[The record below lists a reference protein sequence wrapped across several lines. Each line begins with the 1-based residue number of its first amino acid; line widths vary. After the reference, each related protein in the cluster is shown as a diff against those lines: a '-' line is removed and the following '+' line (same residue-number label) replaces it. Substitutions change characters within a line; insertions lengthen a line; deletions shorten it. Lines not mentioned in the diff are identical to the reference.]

1 MPRKAVQARMTE
13 PACRHRKGQRTSR
26 PGGLTTPAAWRYP
39 GAMSAE
45 PLPNAIG
52 ATRFAAVRARLEA
65 AAPERG
71 LPAFI
76 YEFLLFGFKQGWAC
90 LFGALVLALLLATH
104 LWWPPHAPVARY
116 DVLTIAALLI
126 QITMLAFRLETLD
139 EAKVIL
145 AFHIV
150 GTVMELFKTAH
161 GSWIYAEPGLLRIGQ
176 VPLFS
181 GFMYAAVG
189 SYLARVW
196 RIFDFR
202 FSGYPP
208 RRATVALAIA
218 IYVNFFAHHWLPD
231 IRLGLFAATAI
242 LFARSWVHYRP
253 FRVHRK
259 MPLLLGFLLVALF
272 IWFAENIGTFARAW
286 TYPHQKDG
294 WHAVPIAKLGA
305 WYLLMIISFVLVER
319 VHGARVPDMDG

>member
-1 MPRKAVQARMTE
+1 M
-13 PACRHRKGQRTSR
+13 
-26 PGGLTTPAAWRYP
+26 
-39 GAMSAE
+39 
-45 PLPNAIG
+45 
-52 ATRFAAVRARLEA
+52 RARLEA

-71 LPAFI
+71 FPALL

-90 LFGALVLALLLATH
+90 LFGGLMLALLLATH
-104 LWWPPHAPVARY
+104 LWWPADAPVARY
-116 DVLTIAALLI
+116 DFLTVAALLI
-126 QITMLAFRLETLD
+126 QIAMLAFRLETLE

-161 GSWIYAEPGLLRIGQ
+161 GSWEYREAGLLRIGD

-202 FSGYPP
+202 FTSRAISGRMDTSAGSEIATDNGLPS
-208 RRATVALAIA
+208 RWATVALAVA

-231 IRLGLFAATAI
+231 IRLGLFALTA
-242 LFARSWVHYRP
+242 LLYGRTWVYYRP
-253 FRVHRK
+253 FRTHRR

-272 IWFAENIGTFARAW
+272 IWFAENIGTYAHAW
-286 TYPHQKDG
+286 SYPHQR
-294 WHAVPIAKLGA
+294 HAWTVVPIAKLGA

-319 VHGARVPDMDG
+319 VHGREGPAGPVR